1 MGQSADQIRQ
11 EIDQK
16 RADASS
22 KIDQLQQQVQGTTE
36 QVRDQVQESVEQV
49 VEQVKGTVDDTIQ
62 TVKNSVD
69 FRQQIEERPLVA
81 LGVAILGGFLLGG
94 MSGGG
99 SNGGSSGH
107 APQQG
112 YGSSNEYRSTSS
124 HGSGSSTVRTAL
136 QKSGLEDTISNAAA
150 ALMGSVTD
158 QLKSTLD
165 RNFPGFADKMQTAQN
180 KPGSLADKTHETQ
193 KTS

>member
-49 VEQVKGTVDDTIQ
+49 VEQVKGTVDDTLQ
-62 TVKNSVD
+62 TVKQSVD
-69 FRQQIEERPLVA
+69 FHKQIEERPLVA
-81 LGVAILGGFLLGG
+81 LGAALVGGFLLGG
-94 MSGGG
+94 MTGGNGGG
-99 SNGGSSGH
+99 QSQ
-107 APQQG
+107 QQG
-112 YGSSNEYRSTSS
+112 SGSSNEYRSTSS

-180 KPGSLADKTHETQ
+180 KTGSLADKTHETQ